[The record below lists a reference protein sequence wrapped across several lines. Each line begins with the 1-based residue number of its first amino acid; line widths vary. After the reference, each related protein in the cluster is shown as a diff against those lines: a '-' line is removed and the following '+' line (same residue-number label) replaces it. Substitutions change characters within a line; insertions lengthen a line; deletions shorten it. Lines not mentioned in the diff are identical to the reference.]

1 MDEIWKDVPGFEGRY
16 SVSNKGK
23 VKSLNY
29 GNTGKSRNLKPNL
42 KKDGYYDVE
51 IDLEARSSLKN
62 ESAYE
67 IIVREMDKY
76 NGIVEEH
83 SILINNE
90 KGTKEIKFQKQEDT
104 KYLTIDYK
112 SLYKSERRLR

>member
-42 KKDGYYDVE
+42 KKDGYYDVALADSGKYRYMRVHRLVALAF
-51 IDLEARSSLKN
+51 IPNPNRKTVINHINGVKTDNRVANLEWCTPR
-62 ESAYE
+62 
-67 IIVREMDKY
+67 
-76 NGIVEEH
+76 
-83 SILINNE
+83 
-90 KGTKEIKFQKQEDT
+90 
-104 KYLTIDYK
+104 
-112 SLYKSERRLR
+112 